1 MGLLQGLHYYEG
13 VFVLRHGT
21 MSSYYVFGVVFGIV
35 SSYVGGH
42 GVYRMLG
49 GLGAA
54 LLLVPIKD
62 LARTPLSA
70 SESIGSPAYTFVKQG
85 IPYRLRRHRFKN
97 VTGRFRRKRNI

>member
-1 MGLLQGLHYYEG
+1 
-13 VFVLRHGT
+13 
-21 MSSYYVFGVVFGIV
+21 
-35 SSYVGGH
+35 
-42 GVYRMLG
+42 MLG

-70 SESIGSPAYTFVKQG
+70 SGSIGSPAYTFVKQG

-97 VTGRFRRKRNI
+97 VTGRFRRRRNIKDQQVKELAETTLAIQDVLISFLRVIRL

>member
-1 MGLLQGLHYYEG
+1 
-13 VFVLRHGT
+13 
-21 MSSYYVFGVVFGIV
+21 
-35 SSYVGGH
+35 
-42 GVYRMLG
+42 MLG

-70 SESIGSPAYTFVKQG
+70 SGSIGSPAYTFVKQG

-97 VTGRFRRKRNI
+97 VTGRFRRRRNIKDQQQLKNLPKLPWPFKMYLYPFCESFAFKFRKYKVGPRSIIY